1 MTPTMRRRMR
11 LAGFG
16 FLVAGA
22 TLWVAGGLAAA
33 ATTVGPTKTAWY
45 DASGG
50 QNVTGETTPSAAKA
64 GELEVSYVPAAA
76 TTPQQTVPSTPGLP
90 GAPVAPPQG
99 NVGGSTVG
107 DTVAFAAVDYEAPST
122 VGGQPADPA
131 SITATLTLTLDTTS
145 SSGVA
150 SGDMIACPTRDTLW
164 TAGGDQD
171 AAQAPAYSCGS
182 AAVPGTV
189 DSAAHTVSFSLTSA
203 QENGFTA
210 GTFSVVVIPSAAPS
224 GAFQAVFTAP
234 DTTSF
239 TVTNESALTSLD
251 QQGANPNPGDQ
262 NLGTDL
268 NANPSGFGLQAF
280 SPPDTTDLGTAGTGP
295 SDATGSAPTGTGTG
309 RTVQP
314 STAYAAAPA
323 ALHGGISGGAQR
335 TIALVVLLA
344 IGGLLVASSAG
355 EGRAPRSLR
364 RRPGHSPA

>member
-1 MTPTMRRRMR
+1 MR

-22 TLWVAGGLAAA
+22 TLWAAGGLAAA

-45 DASGG
+45 DASGS

-76 TTPQQTVPSTPGLP
+76 TTPQQTVPSTPALP

-99 NVGGSTVG
+99 NVGGNTVG

-122 VGGQPADPA
+122 VGGQPVDPA

-145 SSGVA
+145 SSSVA
-150 SGDMIACPTRDTLW
+150 SGDLIACPTRDTLW

-171 AAQAPAYSCGS
+171 ASQAPAYSCGS
-182 AAVPGTV
+182 AAVPGKV
-189 DSAAHTVSFSLTSA
+189 DSAAHTVSFALTSA
-203 QENGFTA
+203 QESGFTA

-251 QQGANPNPGDQ
+251 QQGSTAIPGDQ
-262 NLGTDL
+262 SLGTDL
-268 NANPSGFGLQAF
+268 NANPGSFGLQAF
-280 SPPDTTDLGTAGTGP
+280 SPPDTTDLGTVGTGP
-295 SDATGSAPTGTGTG
+295 SASAGSSPTGTGTA
-309 RTVQP
+309 VQP

-323 ALHGGISGGAQR
+323 ALHGGLSGGAQR

-364 RRPGHSPA
+364 RRPSRRPA